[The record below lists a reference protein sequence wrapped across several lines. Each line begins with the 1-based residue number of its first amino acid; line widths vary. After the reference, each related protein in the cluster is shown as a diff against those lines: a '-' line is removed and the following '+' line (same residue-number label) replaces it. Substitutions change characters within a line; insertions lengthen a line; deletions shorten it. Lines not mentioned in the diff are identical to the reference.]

1 MNKDLIPSLSPLFRF
16 QWEEVQ
22 NCHVILYPEGMVK
35 LSQSAGQIMLQVN
48 SASSIAEII
57 RTLSDLFDGAD
68 VEDDVLAFFEQA
80 VENDWIQ
87 LK

>member
-1 MNKDLIPSLSPLFRF
+1 MNKDAIPALSPLFRF

-35 LSQSAGQIMLQVN
+35 LSQTAGQIMLQVN
-48 SASSIAEII
+48 STSTINEII
-57 RTLSDLFDGAD
+57 QILSDLFNGAD
-68 VEDDVLAFFEQA
+68 VENDVIAFFEQA
-80 VENDWIQ
+80 VENGWIK

>member
-1 MNKDLIPSLSPLFRF
+1 MNKELIPSLSPLFRF

-48 SASSIAEII
+48 SASSIADII
-57 RTLSDLFDGAD
+57 QTLSDLFDGAD